1 MEKLPNELLIKVAS
15 DLDRESLRSLAL
27 VSKKMEPVARDLL
40 WRAVRVPDRTLPD
53 EPSGIAALAHI
64 LVQNPSLGKVTRSLE
79 LHPEDRMVTVEPS
92 LMSPQGPFMPHSS
105 LGQVNECALVGFI
118 LEQTSELEVLK
129 LEVLAEEQSYR
140 HEYDY
145 QRYTDAVSPFEM
157 IFGPQSSSYPEGL
170 AKLKE
175 LHFNAQAFEWS
186 WCELP
191 SLKTLHI
198 GRGCRLLED
207 TKVPDNLR
215 SSIDT
220 LTWDTCTS
228 QFKSEDPEKTN
239 DFFSRFSS
247 FRELEIWLSNV
258 IIKQADRDSPQEYR
272 AVVKHR
278 LYDQWMYNDHLD
290 EPLYHFVTEQLS
302 SLTDTLESLAFRI
315 SEKGCEDR
323 WYVGVLDHSD
333 YSSFTKLRHLE
344 LPHYLLTG
352 PSEERL
358 MAEVGDILP
367 STLEE
372 LVITRLDS
380 VEDSIWNI
388 TDGIIFARRHH
399 GGFLELRKVTLDEI
413 GRPIEKN
420 WAGGPISRL
429 QELDIEV
436 EAWVPDWSSDAYW
449 ESLSSSDSHRH
460 KAWESSEPRQLHL
473 WLGPELDLLS
483 FD

>member
-40 WRAVRVPDRTLPD
+40 WRAVRVPDRTLPN

-64 LVQNPSLGKVTRSLE
+64 LVQNPSLGKLVRSLE

-129 LEVLAEEQSYR
+129 LEVLAEKQSYR

-145 QRYTDAVSPFEM
+145 ERYTDAISPFEM

-191 SLKTLHI
+191 SLKVLHI

-207 TKVPDNLR
+207 TKVPDNLT

-220 LTWDTCTS
+220 LIWDMCTS
-228 QFKSEDPEKTN
+228 QFESEDPEKTD
-239 DFFSRFSS
+239 DFLSRFSS
-247 FRELEIWLSNV
+247 LRELEIMLSNV
-258 IIKQADRDSPQEYR
+258 IVKQADRDSPHEHR
-272 AVVKHR
+272 AVVK
-278 LYDQWMYNDHLD
+278 DNQWMYDDPLD
-290 EPLYHFVTEQLS
+290 KPLYHFVTEQLS
-302 SLTDTLESLAFRI
+302 SLTDTLESLALRI

-323 WYVGVLDHSD
+323 WYVGQLDHAD
-333 YSSFTKLRHLE
+333 YSSFTKLRRLE
-344 LPHYLLTG
+344 LPHWLLTG
-352 PSEERL
+352 PSEERP

-372 LVITRLDS
+372 LIITRLDEG
-380 VEDSIWNI
+380 EDSIWNI
-388 TDGIIFARRHH
+388 TDGIILARRHH
-399 GGFLELRKVTLDEI
+399 GGFPELRKVTLDEV
-413 GRPIEKN
+413 GKPIVYA

-429 QELDIEV
+429 QELSIEV
-436 EAWVPDWSSDAYW
+436 DAWVLDWSSDAFW
-449 ESLSSSDSHRH
+449 ESLSSSEWHRY
-460 KAWESSEPRQLHL
+460 KVWLSSEPRHLHL
-473 WLGPELDLLS
+473 PPGREPGLSS

>member
-1 MEKLPNELLIKVAS
+1 MEKLPNELLIKVGS
-15 DLDRESLRSLAL
+15 DLDRESLRALAL
-27 VSKKMEPVARDLL
+27 VSKKMELVAQDLL
-40 WRAVRVPDRTLPD
+40 WRAVRVPDRISPD

-64 LVQNPSLGKVTRSLE
+64 LAQKPELGKIVRSLE

-92 LMSPQGPFMPHSS
+92 LMSPQGPLMPHSS
-105 LGQVNECALVGFI
+105 LGRVNECALVGFI

-145 QRYTDAVSPFEM
+145 QRYTDAISPFEM

-175 LHFNAQAFEWS
+175 LHFNAQVFEWS

-191 SLKTLHI
+191 SLKVLHI

-207 TKVPDNLR
+207 TKVPDNLT

-220 LTWDTCTS
+220 LTWDMCTS

-239 DFFSRFSS
+239 DFLSRFSS
-247 FRELEIWLSNV
+247 LRELEICLSNV
-258 IIKQADRDSPQEYR
+258 IVKQADRDSPQEYR
-272 AVVKHR
+272 AVVKHS

-302 SLTDTLESLAFRI
+302 SLTDTLKSLAFRI

-323 WYVGVLDHSD
+323 WYVGRLDHSD
-333 YSSFTKLRHLE
+333 YSCFTKLRRLE

-352 PSEERL
+352 PSEERP

-367 STLEE
+367 GTLEE
-372 LVITRLDS
+372 LVITRLDD

-399 GGFLELRKVTLDEI
+399 GGFSELRKVTLDEI
-413 GRPIEKN
+413 GRPIEKD

-429 QELDIEV
+429 QELGIEV
-436 EAWVPDWSSDAYW
+436 EAWVPDWESDSYW
-449 ESLSSSDSHRH
+449 GSLSSSDSHRH
-460 KAWESSEPRQLHL
+460 KAWRSSEPRYLHL
-473 WLGPELDLLS
+473 PPGLEPG
-483 FD
+483 FVI